1 MEVSLVLDLLLRYCQ
16 DRELDAEPGFKPKDV
31 RWLLMF
37 DVSGVFLDAVELG
50 DTGLKRNPG
59 RTFQKCPSLSFSEMK
74 ARGEQKSHFLVE
86 TVSVVALMAG
96 RNDDPA
102 KLETRRAY
110 FIDLLRGASAAM
122 GSLGPVADF
131 LSNDECVQRLRERLQ
146 ELKAGPA
153 DKVTIRI
160 GDVFPVDEQCC
171 HEWWRSFRAEH
182 FVDKPGNAD
191 SRDDDSMICFAT
203 GVCVEPAKTHPKI
216 EGLADVGGLSAG
228 DVLIGF
234 DKDAFQS
241 YRLKQSANA
250 ATSEL
255 AAAKYCVAVNHLIK
269 QSGKRLAGAKTI
281 YWFKDKDTPPGDDP
295 LPWMLEGSKQE
306 ELDARER
313 ARKLLESIRS
323 GQRPDLKAN
332 YFYAATLSGA
342 SGRVMLRDW
351 IEGPFD
357 ELVANVEHWFSD
369 LAIVRRDGQGFA
381 RTPKFFAV
389 LGATVRE
396 LDDLPPPFVAKMWRV
411 AVRNEPIPQSALA
424 NVMVRVRSAILKDES
439 MSHAGMGLIRA
450 YHVRLNRK
458 TKGGRAMED
467 ELTADLNEGLHD
479 PAYQCGR
486 LLAVLAELQ
495 RSALGDV
502 GAGVV
507 QRYYAAAS
515 STPSLVLGRLTRT
528 SQFHLNKLQGDRPGL
543 ARWFENQIA
552 GVWGNLG
559 EGPPRTLSL
568 EEQSLFALGYYQQL
582 AQMRNKKKADVDSE
596 KEEQ

>member
-1 MEVSLVLDLLLRYCQ
+1 MSFVLDLLLRYCR
-16 DRELDAEPGFKPKDV
+16 DRELVVEPGFKPKDI
-31 RWLLMF
+31 RWLVMF
-37 DVSGVFLDAVELG
+37 NFSGEFLDVVELG
-50 DTGLKRNPG
+50 DTSLRRNPG

-74 ARGEQKSHFLVE
+74 ARGELKSHFLVE
-86 TVSVVALMAG
+86 TVSVVALTAG
-96 RNDDPA
+96 SNDEPA
-102 KLETRRAY
+102 KLVARRAY
-110 FIDLLRGASAAM
+110 FIDLLRGASEVM
-122 GSLGPVADF
+122 CSLGPVAEF
-131 LSNDECVQRLRERLQ
+131 LSNDDCILMLRERLQ
-146 ELKAGPA
+146 ELKAKSS

-160 GDVFPVDEQCC
+160 GDVFPAEEECC
-171 HEWWRSFRAEH
+171 HDWWRSFRAKH
-182 FVDKPGNAD
+182 FSDKPGNAD
-191 SRDDDSMICFAT
+191 SHDDDRMTCFAT
-203 GVCVEPAKTHPKI
+203 GVDVEPAKTHPKI

-234 DKDAFQS
+234 DKEAFQS
-241 YRLKQSANA
+241 FRLKQSANA

-255 AAAKYCVAVNHLIK
+255 AAAEYCVAVNHLIK
-269 QSGKRLAGAKTI
+269 QSGKRLARAKTI
-281 YWFKDKDTPPGDDP
+281 YWFKDKDTPVVDDP
-295 LPWMLEGSKQE
+295 LPWMLEGSEQE

-313 ARKLLESIRS
+313 ARKLLESIRV
-323 GQRPDLKAN
+323 GERPDLKAN
-332 YFYAATLSGA
+332 HFFAATLSGA

-369 LAIVRRDGQGFA
+369 LAVVRRDGQELA
-381 RTPKFFAV
+381 RTPKFLAV

-396 LDDLPPPFVAKMWRV
+396 LDDLAPPFVAKMWRV
-411 AVRNEPIPQSALA
+411 AVKDEPIPQSALA
-424 NVMVRVRSAILKDES
+424 NVLVRARSAILKDES
-439 MSHAGMGLIRA
+439 LSHAGMGLLRA

-467 ELTADLNEGLHD
+467 ELTADLNEGLENS
-479 PAYQCGR
+479 AYQCGR

-515 STPSLVLGRLTRT
+515 STPSLVLGRLTRN
-528 SQFHLNKLQGDRPGL
+528 SQYHLNKLQGDKPGL

-582 AQMRNKKKADVDSE
+582 AQMRNKKNAKHNVE

>member
-1 MEVSLVLDLLLRYCQ
+1 MSLVLDLLLRYCQ
-16 DRELDAEPGFKPKDV
+16 DRELVAEPGFKPKDV

-37 DVSGVFLDAVELG
+37 DVSGVFLDVVELG

-96 RNDDPA
+96 SNDDPA

-110 FIDLLRGASAAM
+110 FIDLLRAASAAM
-122 GSLGPVADF
+122 ASLGPVADF
-131 LSNDECVQRLRERLQ
+131 LSNDECVQRLRELLQ
-146 ELKAGPA
+146 ELKARPA

-160 GDVFPVDEQCC
+160 GDAFPVDEQCC
-171 HEWWRSFRAEH
+171 HEWWRSFRSEH
-182 FVDKPGNAD
+182 FGDKPGNAD
-191 SRDDDSMICFAT
+191 SHDDDRLICFAT
-203 GVCVEPAKTHPKI
+203 GVYVEPAKTHPKI

-241 YRLKQSANA
+241 YGLKQSANA

-255 AAAKYCVAVNHLIK
+255 AAAEYCVAVNHLIK
-269 QSGKRLAGAKTI
+269 QSGKRFAGAKTI

-295 LPWMLEGSKQE
+295 LPWMIEGSKQE

-313 ARKLLESIRS
+313 ARKLLESIRN
-323 GQRPDLKAN
+323 GQRPDLKSN
-332 YFYAATLSGA
+332 HFYAATLSGA

-369 LAIVRRDGQGFA
+369 LSIVRRDGGGLA

-396 LDDLPPPFVAKMWRV
+396 LDDLSPPFVAKMWRV

-424 NVMVRVRSAILKDES
+424 NVMVRARSAILKDES

-450 YHVRLNRK
+450 YHLRLNRK

-559 EGPPRTLSL
+559 EGLPRTLSL

-582 AQMRNKKKADVDSE
+582 AQMRNKKIADNVE